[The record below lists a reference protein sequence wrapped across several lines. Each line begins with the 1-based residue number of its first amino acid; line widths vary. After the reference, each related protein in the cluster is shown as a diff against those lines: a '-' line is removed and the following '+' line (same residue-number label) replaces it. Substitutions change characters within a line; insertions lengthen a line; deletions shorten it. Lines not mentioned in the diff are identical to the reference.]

1 MCCYLVDYENIMP
14 RKAAELQGFVRGDT
28 VIVFYSDK
36 TPTIS
41 ANFINELRQRNA
53 DVKFLLANCGHKN
66 DLDFQL
72 SSYVGYAAATGHR
85 TIKIVSNDH
94 GYDVVCRFWT
104 GLGYCVNRQG
114 NENCQKLTKGQ
125 KKADN
130 MSFSAVI
137 KNGQAE
143 EIKGNKSC
151 KAKKKAKNEAKE
163 MHSRIDSLKKKL
175 PAQTVRKLS
184 CYGNVDTLLEK
195 CIRCKNS
202 SELNGLLMGL
212 TKSGKVTSAM
222 HKVLKKA
229 LFK

>member
-1 MCCYLVDYENIMP
+1 M
-14 RKAAELQGFVRGDT
+14 
-28 VIVFYSDK
+28 
-36 TPTIS
+36 
-41 ANFINELRQRNA
+41 
-53 DVKFLLANCGHKN
+53 
-66 DLDFQL
+66 
-72 SSYVGYAAATGHR
+72 
-85 TIKIVSNDH
+85 KIVRSS
-94 GYDVVCRFWT
+94 
-104 GLGYCVNRQG
+104 Q
-114 NENCQKLTKGQ
+114 KGQ

-143 EIKGNKSC
+143 EIRGNKSC

-163 MHSRIDSLKKKL
+163 MRSRIDSLKKKL
-175 PAQTVRKLS
+175 PSKTVRKLS

>member
-1 MCCYLVDYENIMP
+1 MAC
-14 RKAAELQGFVRGDT
+14 AAISLIDT

-114 NENCQKLTKGQ
+114 NENGQKLTKRQ

-143 EIKGNKSC
+143 EIRVSKSC
-151 KAKKKAKNEAKE
+151 KTKKKAKSKAENEAKE
-163 MHSRIDSLKKKL
+163 MRSRIDSLKKKL
-175 PAQTVRKLS
+175 PAKTVRKLS
-184 CYGNVDTLLEK
+184 CYGNVDALLEK

-202 SELNGLLMGL
+202 SELNSVLMGL
-212 TKSGKVTSAM
+212 TKSGKATSAI